1 MRSGI
6 RAMENYE
13 EIARRFSKRNAMIAK
28 TV

>member
-6 RAMENYE
+6 SAMENYE
-13 EIARRFSKRNAMIAK
+13 EIARRFSRKNATQAK

>member
-6 RAMENYE
+6 SAMENYE
-13 EIARRFSKRNAMIAK
+13 EIARRFSRKNAMQAK